1 MKKEWW
7 AFIPGHEEY
16 MASTLGRIISFNY
29 QNTGKIGF
37 LRGCNNRNGYNM
49 IGLDGVYKGRHIWI
63 ALTFIPNPKKL
74 PEVNHIDEDK
84 MNCCVDNLEW
94 TDRKGNC
101 NHGTRNKRIGDAN
114 RNGKLSIPVVQ
125 IKPNG
130 ERIEYPSIQEAHRQT
145 GILAQNIEKVLKG
158 KRHTAGRCRWERKNK
173 EPNSGSNCL

>member
-1 MKKEWW
+1 M
-7 AFIPGHEEY
+7 
-16 MASTLGRIISFNY
+16 
-29 QNTGKIGF
+29 
-37 LRGCNNRNGYNM
+37 
-49 IGLDGVYKGRHIWI
+49 
-63 ALTFIPNPKKL
+63 TFIPNPNNL
-74 PEVNHIDEDK
+74 PEVNHIDENK